1 MPEFT
6 LMLVWLVASN
16 ELSNVFV
23 TAFLVIPGCYTMI
36 STFSSY
42 VTGIVMQLGY
52 HASSAVFS
60 I

>member
-1 MPEFT
+1 MPELA

-23 TAFLVIPGCYTMI
+23 IVFLVIPGCYTMI
-36 STFSSY
+36 SALSSY
-42 VTGIVMQLGY
+42 VTGIVIQLGY
-52 HASSAVFS
+52 YGSSAVFG